1 MVTIYWKF
9 QPLPLRRKVLNA
21 NFQMCLQRPCF
32 VKIILEHYYPTTFSM
47 TWVCSL
53 PILAYR
59 VVPICMCY
67 VLKLWLCPW
76 GTEFILSLL
85 FFFFGHSMQLAG
97 ILVSPIRDRTW
108 ALSAE
113 KAQSAN
119 QCTSGEVPVSTILNL
134 NRFTGPRAN
143 FLNSAFSGSVQA
155 RQIGYG
161 LSGGKKEPYVYVRV

>member
-1 MVTIYWKF
+1 MPMVTIYWKF
-9 QPLPLRRKVLNA
+9 QPLPLSRKVLNA

-161 LSGGKKEPYVYVRV
+161 LSGGKKEP